1 MKKNATL
8 WVTMLLANL
17 TLAQSPAWNTL
28 SQAVQ
33 DVQVKDDLYEQ
44 SFAYAPDNNCL
55 LTFTIFDTDDGEETV
70 YKVNAADLNEH
81 KISFDT
87 RSKEVVIEVEVR
99 GGKDLV
105 QVFEDGEPKAFDD
118 SFEFYASDI
127 ENAREVV
134 RAFKEIVQ
142 GCGERSREIL
152 VYGQVNPSF
161 EDALGF
167 LTSEIG
173 EVESSDGAIGQTFTH
188 DISLPTVITYERE
201 DTNEGEIFRYIVN
214 MADFNEQSVS
224 FDTEKGQVVV
234 LLETIGGRDLIQTFE
249 NGELDDY
256 EHELEIIA
264 TDIEQARVMEK
275 ALKGMIAQA
284 GQRYD
289 ASFLPGVANPSM
301 DQTVSFL
308 SSQIGEVVLD
318 KESYEQSVNYEA
330 ATQQFRYQ
338 VVEASEGDEM
348 TYLVNPADINPRT
361 IDFDTKGSEV
371 LIELETE
378 GERDLIQ
385 ELENGVVDGFT
396 DEIVIRAATV
406 DEARRWVG
414 ALQQMVTLAQANQQD
429 LFTSAVGSSPTP
441 GATLQYLQSNIGSV
455 DEGEDQYEQSLV
467 PGSDNRCLL
476 TYTLIDEDGEEKI
489 FEWNMADI
497 NPRQIAFDT
506 KGESIVL
513 TLKTTAQRD
522 LVREIEEGE
531 VEGYENEVEL
541 LANTIEEA
549 RALVAAFK
557 NMAES
562 CKK

>member
-1 MKKNATL
+1 MKQLTIFWVAT
-8 WVTMLLANL
+8 LLANSVV
-17 TLAQSPAWNTL
+17 AQSPAWGTL
-28 SQAVQ
+28 GQAVQ
-33 DVQVKDDLYEQ
+33 DVQIKDDLYEQ
-44 SFAYAPDNNCL
+44 SFTYTSDNSCL
-55 LTFTIFDTDDGEETV
+55 LTFTIFDTDDGEETA

-87 RSKEVVIEVEVR
+87 RNKEVVIEVEVR

-105 QVFEDGEPKAFDD
+105 QVFEDGEPNDFDD
-118 SFEFYASDI
+118 SFEFYALNI
-127 ENAREVV
+127 ENAREIV

-142 GCGERSREIL
+142 NCGERSQEVL
-152 VYGQVNPSF
+152 VYGQANPSF

-167 LTSEIG
+167 LTSEVG

-201 DTNEGEIFRYIVN
+201 DTNEGELFRYVAN

-224 FDTEKGQVVV
+224 FDTEKGQVIVM
-234 LLETIGGRDLIQTFE
+234 LETIGGRDLIQTFE

-256 EHELEIIA
+256 EHELVIIA
-264 TDIEQARVMEK
+264 TDIEHARVLEK
-275 ALKGMIAQA
+275 ALKSLIAQA
-284 GQRYD
+284 EQRYD
-289 ASFLPGVANPSM
+289 ASFLPGVADPSI

-318 KESYEQSVNYEA
+318 KEAYEQSVSYEA

-338 VVEASEGDEM
+338 VVEASEGDEI

-371 LIELETE
+371 LIELQTE

-385 ELENGVVDGFT
+385 ELENDVVEGFT
-396 DEIVIRAATV
+396 DEIIIRAPSV

-414 ALQQMVTLAQANQQD
+414 ALQQLVTLAQNNQQS
-429 LFTSAVGSSPTP
+429 LFISAVGNSPTP
-441 GATLQYLQSNIGSV
+441 GATLQYLQSNVGAV
-455 DEGEDQYEQSLV
+455 DAGQDRYEQSLV

-476 TYTLIDEDGEEKI
+476 TYTLIDDDGEEKI

-497 NPRQIAFDT
+497 NSRQIAFDT
-506 KGESIVL
+506 KGESILL

-522 LVREIEEGE
+522 LVREIEAGE